1 MIIRRL
7 NASDAKAY
15 QELRLKALKN
25 HPEAYGSSFEEESE
39 FSIEVFEQRLSNPD
53 NITWGAYVDEHLAGV
68 VTLLTSSRKKTMHNG
83 SIVAMYVDDL
93 YRRHG
98 IGSYLLKHAIIEA
111 KTKSIVNLY
120 LTVTTTNL
128 VAKKLYSSFGF
139 VTYGIEKNGLKIDQ
153 QYFDSELMVL
163 YL

>member
-7 NASDAKAY
+7 YSSDAKGY

-25 HPEAYGSSFEEESE
+25 HPEAYGSSYEEESE

-53 NITWGAYVDEHLAGV
+53 HLTWGAYVDERLAGV
-68 VTLLTSSRKKTMHNG
+68 VTLITSTRKKTMHNG
-83 SIVAMYVDDL
+83 TIVAMYVDDL

-111 KTKSIVNLY
+111 KSKSILNLY